1 MIVSQTNNRRK
12 QKRPANIKLDADTV
26 RRIREMVDERE
37 NIRCRLRDEYSD
49 AALAKRLHCGAA
61 TIWRARVGQ
70 YKLAMRHAHIA
81 EQLRTLDDE
90 KCALLLQYRELTQ
103 TGIARR
109 LGVHWNTVFLAQN
122 YATHKSV
129 R

>member
-1 MIVSQTNNRRK
+1 MIVSQTNGRRK
-12 QKRPANIKLDADTV
+12 QMKPANTKLDD
-26 RRIREMVDERE
+26 EMVRAIRAMVDQRE
-37 NIRCRLRDEYSD
+37 AIKRRLRDEYGD
-49 AALAKRLHCGAA
+49 AALSKKLHCGTS

-103 TGIARR
+103 AGIARR
-109 LGVHWNTVFLAQN
+109 LGVHWNTVFLVQN

>member
-1 MIVSQTNNRRK
+1 MIVSQTNGRRK
-12 QKRPANIKLDADTV
+12 QMKPANTKLDEETV
-26 RRIREMVDERE
+26 RAIRAMVDQRE
-37 NIRCRLRDEYSD
+37 AIKRRLRDEYSD
-49 AALAKRLHCGAA
+49 AALAKRLHCGAT

-81 EQLRTLDDE
+81 EQLCTLDDE

-103 TGIARR
+103 AGIARR

>member
-1 MIVSQTNNRRK
+1 MIVSQTNGRRK
-12 QKRPANIKLDADTV
+12 QMKPANTKLDDETV
-26 RRIREMVDERE
+26 RAIRAMVDQRE
-37 NIRCRLRDEYSD
+37 AIKRRLRDEYGD
-49 AALAKRLHCGAA
+49 AALSKKLHCGTS

-103 TGIARR
+103 AGIARR
-109 LGVHWNTVFLAQN
+109 LGVHWNTVFLVQN